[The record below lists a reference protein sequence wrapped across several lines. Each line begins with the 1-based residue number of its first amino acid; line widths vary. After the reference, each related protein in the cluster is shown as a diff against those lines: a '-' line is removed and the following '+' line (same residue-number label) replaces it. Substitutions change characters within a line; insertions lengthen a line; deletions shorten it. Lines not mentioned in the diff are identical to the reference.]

1 MAQKYRGKNEG
12 SISKRRNGRWRAQIS
27 INGRRLSKDHPTKAD
42 ALAWLRE
49 TQNKLDQGMNFS
61 GAQSSLSEFLEG
73 WLVTIESSLRP
84 RTVDQYRTT
93 CRLHITPSLGKIRLI
108 ELRPEHIQ
116 RLYQTKIKAGVG
128 LRTVEMIHVTLH
140 RALDHALKLGLIGRN
155 PTDATTPARP
165 EVKEMKFYDESLV
178 NQFLNAAEGDRNET
192 IYHLAIAT
200 GMRQSELLG
209 LLWSDLD
216 WRRRSITVQRQLK
229 RGGKKGDYFS
239 TPKTRAGRRSILLG
253 NRTFEKLREHYNR
266 QLVERRKM
274 GDRWQENNLIFPS
287 SVGTPLDQYNLY
299 HNFKGLL
306 QRAGL
311 PDIRFHDLRH
321 TAASLMLNHGIPVII
336 VSRRLGH
343 SKVSITLDTY
353 GHLIQEM
360 QNEAAELIDELMNPI
375 KVELIAPQLHHPA
388 EMSEI
393 PVF

>member
-12 SISKRRNGRWRAQIS
+12 SISKRPNGSWRAQVYLK
-27 INGRRLSKDHPTKAD
+27 GDRLSKDLPTKAD

-49 TQNKLDQGMNFS
+49 TRNKLDQGMNFG
-61 GAQSSLSEFLEG
+61 GAQSSLSDFLDG
-73 WLVTIESSLRP
+73 WFVMIETSLRP
-84 RTVDQYRTT
+84 RTVEQYKSIG
-93 CRLHITPSLGKIRLI
+93 RLHINPALGRIRLI
-108 ELRPEHIQ
+108 DLNPEHIQ
-116 RLYQTKIKAGVG
+116 RLYQSKIKAGVG
-128 LRTVEMIHVTLH
+128 HRTVEMIHVTLH
-140 RALDHALKLGLIGRN
+140 RALDHAVKLGLIGRN
-155 PTDATTPARP
+155 PTDATTPVRP
-165 EVKEMKFYDESLV
+165 EAKETMIYDESQV
-178 NQFLNAAEGDRNET
+178 NQFLITVEGDRLEP

-216 WRRRSITVQRQLK
+216 WQRRTITVQRQLK
-229 RGGKKGDYFS
+229 RGGKKGDYF
-239 TPKTRAGRRSILLG
+239 TPPKTRSGRRSILLG
-253 NRTFEKLREHYNR
+253 SKTIEKLREHYNQ
-266 QLVERRKM
+266 QLFERRKM

-299 HNFKGLL
+299 HHFKSTI

-343 SKVSITLDTY
+343 SKVSITLDIY

-393 PVF
+393 PAY